1 MINSKVISGLTDK
14 TPQSLLLDAGA
25 FFKNFTVGT
34 DTFETAV
41 TAGKLLGATKGGG
54 SFSAIPSF
62 RPIEIDGIRG
72 AVKDLQVLEAWE
84 VKLGAKLVELTAQAL
99 VSALAVADKVA
110 GTSGTPDLSTYEI
123 IKGRNYVETTDYI
136 DNITWV
142 GTLSGSQ
149 TPVIIQVLNA
159 LNTGGLSLSFEDKG
173 EGVVE
178 TEFMG
183 HYELTAPDEVPFVIY
198 YPKVVA

>member
-25 FFKNFTVGT
+25 FFKNYTVGT
-34 DTFETAV
+34 DTFESAV
-41 TAGKLLGATKGGG
+41 TGGKLLGATKGGG
-54 SFSAIPSF
+54 SFSAVPSF
-62 RPIEIDGIRG
+62 RPIEIDGVRG

-84 VKLGAKLVELTAQAL
+84 VKIGAKLVELSAEAL
-99 VSALAVADKVA
+99 VASLAVADKVV
-110 GTSGTPDLSTYEI
+110 GSSGTPDLSSYEI
-123 IKGRNYVETTDYI
+123 ISGRNYVETTDYI

-149 TPVIIQVLNA
+149 LPVIIQVYNA
-159 LNTGGLSLSFEDKG
+159 LNTGGLELSFEDKG

-178 TEFMG
+178 TEFVG
-183 HYELTAPDEVPFVIY
+183 HYELTAPDDVPFKIY
-198 YPKVVA
+198 YPKVVV